1 MNSPIPPPGKSSQ
14 TRTTKDLTVAQ
25 RLLVQIMSEYQF
37 GRIENLRVE
46 GGQPVPDQQTRIVRS
61 VRLGASATDPGSLA
75 RADYELGEPARD
87 LFAELGRL
95 ANGVAERIEF
105 RYGEPC
111 LIETLCGRF
120 TTKNGTCNHCGP
132 SPCPAVK

>member
-1 MNSPIPPPGKSSQ
+1 MSMMQAPRQ
-14 TRTTKDLTVAQ
+14 HRTTQDLTAVQ
-25 RLLVQIMSEYQF
+25 RWLVQIMSEHQF

-46 GGQPVPDQQTRIVRS
+46 DGRPVPDHQTRIVRS
-61 VRLGASATDPGSLA
+61 VRLGANDTDPSALSK
-75 RADYELGEPARD
+75 ADYELGKPARD
-87 LFAELGRL
+87 LFAELARL
-95 ANGVAERIEF
+95 GNGVAERIEF